1 MRRTVAVAR
10 GHMDERRDTERDGW
24 ISACR
29 SLEAMGG
36 TEDETTRRLLWR
48 NAVKLAAK
56 DRETRRLGEPL
67 RASLHAPLVGMA
79 RDGVL

>member
-1 MRRTVAVAR
+1 
-10 GHMDERRDTERDGW
+10 MDERRDTERDGW

-56 DRETRRLGEPL
+56 DRADAGGVAGAR
-67 RASLHAPLVGMA
+67 SHALESGLVA
-79 RDGVL
+79 RDGGV